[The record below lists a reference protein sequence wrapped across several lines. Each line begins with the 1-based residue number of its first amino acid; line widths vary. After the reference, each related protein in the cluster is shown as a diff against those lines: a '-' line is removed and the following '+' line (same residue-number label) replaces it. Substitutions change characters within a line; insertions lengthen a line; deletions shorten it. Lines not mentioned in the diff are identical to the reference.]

1 MSTMFDLSEQSREK
15 IATVKRVAVVG
26 SGGAGKTTFA
36 HELSRRTGLPVVH
49 LDHLYWKPG
58 WVETPSD
65 EWRIVQDERLTADEW
80 IVDGNYSG
88 TFDVRFRRVDT
99 IIVLAPS
106 RLRCL
111 LRVLRRTI
119 SNHGRSVQAPE
130 CPERIDLEFLKWVW
144 RYQRNSRPL
153 LDVAIAEHDGVSK
166 VIELKTPREA
176 KQFLESFGPGRTV
189 GTL

>member
-1 MSTMFDLSEQSREK
+1 M
-15 IATVKRVAVVG
+15 KRVAVVG

-36 HELSRRTGLPVVH
+36 RDLSRRTGLPVVH

-99 IIVLAPS
+99 IIILAPS
-106 RLRCL
+106 RWRCL
-111 LRVLRRTI
+111 SRVLRRTI
-119 SNHGRSVQAPE
+119 TNHGQSVQAPE
-130 CPERIDLEFLKWVW
+130 CPERIDVKFLLWVW
-144 RYQRNSRPL
+144 RYQKNSRPL
-153 LDVAIAEHDGVSK
+153 LDFAIEQNAGASK
-166 VIELKTPREA
+166 VIELKTPGEVS
-176 KQFLESFGPGRTV
+176 QFFECLGP
-189 GTL
+189 

>member
-1 MSTMFDLSEQSREK
+1 VRPITTTREN
-15 IATVKRVAVVG
+15 IASVKRVAVVG

-36 HELSRRTGLPVVH
+36 SELSRRTGLPVVH

-99 IIVLAPS
+99 IIVLALS
-106 RLRCL
+106 RWRCL
-111 LRVLRRTI
+111 SRVLRRTI
-119 SNHGRSVQAPE
+119 SNHGRSVQAPG
-130 CPERIDLEFLKWVW
+130 CPEHLDLKFLKWVW
-144 RYQRNSRPL
+144 RYQQNSRPL
-153 LDVAIAEHDGVSK
+153 LDVAIAENDGVAK
-166 VIELKTPREA
+166 LIELKTPHEVTL
-176 KQFLESFGPGRTV
+176 FLESLGPDRTA
-189 GTL
+189 GNL